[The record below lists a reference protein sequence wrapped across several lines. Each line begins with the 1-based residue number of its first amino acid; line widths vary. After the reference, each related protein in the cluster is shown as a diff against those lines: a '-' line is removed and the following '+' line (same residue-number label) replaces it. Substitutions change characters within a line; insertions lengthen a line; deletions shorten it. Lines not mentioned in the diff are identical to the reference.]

1 MMKRDVPVYLITG
14 FLESGKTQ
22 FLDFTIHQSYFQIPD
37 KTLLILCEEG
47 EEEYDEESLKKMN
60 TVIEIIED
68 PEDFNADTLQM
79 LNKKHQPGRVLVE
92 YNPLWSV
99 DKFYQTDMPRYW
111 DLAQHIVTVDASTF
125 QIYMNN
131 MKSLFMEMIRNAD
144 LVIFN
149 RCQDE
154 HPLANFR
161 RSVKVVNSRAEVVF
175 ENEEGEMDD
184 IFQDE
189 MPFDI
194 NAPIIEIP
202 PEDYGIWFVDA
213 MDHPENYEGK
223 TVKFKARVMKP
234 RGMGSKFFVPGRVA
248 MTCCA
253 DDTTFLGYVCKS
265 AYAPKLTPGEWVEVT
280 AKVGI
285 EKRNEYQGEEGI
297 VLDAEHVEQ
306 CDPLEDE
313 MVYFN

>member
-175 ENEEGEMDD
+175 ENEEGEIDD

-189 MPFDI
+189 MPYDMNADI
-194 NAPIIEIP
+194 IDIEDI
-202 PEDYGIWFVDA
+202 DYGIWYVDMMDNPDRYDGVTVRYKAVMCHSKKFKGVHCPGRFA
-213 MDHPENYEGK
+213 MVCCENDMQFLALVAKGEGLERFK
-223 TVKFKARVMKP
+223 NRQWVEITATVKKEAND
-234 RGMGSKFFVPGRVA
+234 A
-248 MTCCA
+248 
-253 DDTTFLGYVCKS
+253 
-265 AYAPKLTPGEWVEVT
+265 
-280 AKVGI
+280 
-285 EKRNEYQGEEGI
+285 YQGEGP
-297 VLDAEHVEQ
+297 VLYVTAIAPCEKPKEEV
-306 CDPLEDE
+306 
-313 MVYFN
+313 VSF

>member
-22 FLDFTIHQSYFQIPD
+22 FLDFTIHQSYFQIPV

-131 MKSLFMEMIRNAD
+131 MKS
-144 LVIFN
+144 
-149 RCQDE
+149 
-154 HPLANFR
+154 
-161 RSVKVVNSRAEVVF
+161 
-175 ENEEGEMDD
+175 
-184 IFQDE
+184 
-189 MPFDI
+189 
-194 NAPIIEIP
+194 
-202 PEDYGIWFVDA
+202 
-213 MDHPENYEGK
+213 
-223 TVKFKARVMKP
+223 
-234 RGMGSKFFVPGRVA
+234 
-248 MTCCA
+248 
-253 DDTTFLGYVCKS
+253 
-265 AYAPKLTPGEWVEVT
+265 
-280 AKVGI
+280 
-285 EKRNEYQGEEGI
+285 
-297 VLDAEHVEQ
+297 
-306 CDPLEDE
+306 
-313 MVYFN
+313 

>member
-1 MMKRDVPVYLITG
+1 
-14 FLESGKTQ
+14 
-22 FLDFTIHQSYFQIPD
+22 
-37 KTLLILCEEG
+37 
-47 EEEYDEESLKKMN
+47 MN

-79 LNKKHQPGRVLVE
+79 LNKKHHPGRVLVE

-213 MDHPENYEGK
+213 MDNPDKYVDK
-223 TVKFKARVMKP
+223 IVRFKGRVMKP

-253 DDTTFLGYVCKS
+253 DDTTFLGYVCRS
-265 AYAPKLTPGEWVEVT
+265 DYAPHIKEGSWVEVT
-280 AKVGI
+280 AKVAF
-285 EKRNEYQGEEGI
+285 ENRTEYQGEGI
-297 VLDAEHVEQ
+297 VLYASDVKECE
-306 CDPLEDE
+306 PLKEE

>member
-175 ENEEGEMDD
+175 ENEEGEIDD

-194 NAPIIEIP
+194 NAPIIEIT
-202 PEDYGIWFVDA
+202 PEDYGIWFVDS
-213 MDHPENYEGK
+213 MDHPDRYVGK
-223 TVKFKARVMKP
+223 TVHFKARALKP
-234 RGMGSKFFVPGRVA
+234 RGMGSKFFVPGRTA

-253 DDTTFLGYVCKS
+253 DDTTFLGYICKS
-265 AYAPKLTPGEWVEVT
+265 AFAPKIAEGQWVEVT
-280 AKVGI
+280 AKVAF
-285 EKRNEYQGEEGI
+285 EKRMEYQGEGI
-297 VLDAEHVEQ
+297 VLYAEHVEV
-306 CDPLEDE
+306 CEPLADE

>member
-175 ENEEGEMDD
+175 ENEEGE
-184 IFQDE
+184 I
-189 MPFDI
+189 
-194 NAPIIEIP
+194 
-202 PEDYGIWFVDA
+202 
-213 MDHPENYEGK
+213 DH
-223 TVKFKARVMKP
+223 
-234 RGMGSKFFVPGRVA
+234 
-248 MTCCA
+248 
-253 DDTTFLGYVCKS
+253 
-265 AYAPKLTPGEWVEVT
+265 
-280 AKVGI
+280 I
-285 EKRNEYQGEEGI
+285 
-297 VLDAEHVEQ
+297 
-306 CDPLEDE
+306 
-313 MVYFN
+313 

>member
-79 LNKKHQPGRVLVE
+79 LNKKHHPGRVLVE

-154 HPLANFR
+154 HPLANLHLPVFINPITASCIT
-161 RSVKVVNSRAEVVF
+161 SVYISKAGTSGLFPNPPNTAFAMFPTPDCNGKNSL
-175 ENEEGEMDD
+175 
-184 IFQDE
+184 
-189 MPFDI
+189 
-194 NAPIIEIP
+194 
-202 PEDYGIWFVDA
+202 GI
-213 MDHPENYEGK
+213 
-223 TVKFKARVMKP
+223 KP
-234 RGMGSKFFVPGRVA
+234 AFS
-248 MTCCA
+248 
-253 DDTTFLGYVCKS
+253 
-265 AYAPKLTPGEWVEVT
+265 
-280 AKVGI
+280 
-285 EKRNEYQGEEGI
+285 
-297 VLDAEHVEQ
+297 
-306 CDPLEDE
+306 
-313 MVYFN
+313 